1 MISNNLT
8 AGPETMSDSQ
18 RDGSEE
24 EITRRIDAKI
34 EESIRFYAAQ
44 SPDAIARRIEE
55 LDNECDVDGYL
66 AMTAAGVGLGGIALS
81 FLGGGKKWLLVAGAF
96 LGLLLKQA
104 LHGTSPAMPL
114 LRKFGVRT
122 RAEIDREKYALKILR
137 GDFQLDQNKLEQ
149 LKSNPAQDVLRS
161 VTT

>member
-1 MISNNLT
+1 MISNTLT
-8 AGPETMSDSQ
+8 AGPEAMSDNA
-18 RDGSEE
+18 RSESE
-24 EITRRIDAKI
+24 QEIARRIDAKI
-34 EESIRFYAAQ
+34 EESIRFYATQ
-44 SPDAIARRIEE
+44 PPEAIGRRMEE

-96 LGLLLKQA
+96 LALLLKQA

-122 RAEIDREKYALKILR
+122 RAEIDREKNVLKILR

-149 LKSNPAQDVLRS
+149 LKNNPAQDVLRS